1 MNAAVRIAMKE
12 LLAFRDVKILI
23 YMLAT
28 PIVFMLILGAALS
41 DAFRATVSVD
51 DIRVLYQFESGMDA
65 LHAEWDA
72 FVHEAGRSGIRFE
85 PAAAGLDGEEEVRS
99 GRYGGVVTIADSG
112 LAYSGNSAAPVEN
125 SVVTG
130 MLETFADNQRLASVL
145 PGGGATADAAVSGG
159 YLSETWMEAAK
170 QPGALD
176 YYSIAMTTMIVL
188 YMAMSA
194 GLLMD
199 AERKGHTAIRL
210 LAAPI
215 GKSSIFAGKLAG
227 AFLLNALSV
236 LIIVLVSKYMFRA
249 EWGDHLGA
257 VFAVL
262 LSQIVFSLGLGLC
275 IGYLIRGSASF
286 SVLVAFV
293 QVSCFFGGAYFPVKD
308 LTGALGVVRDLTPLT
323 WTNDALLDIIF
334 ADRLSAAVPTI
345 LINAGSAVF
354 MLAAAVILMRR
365 REGL

>member
-12 LLAFRDVKILI
+12 LLAFRDVKTLI

-28 PIVFMLILGAALS
+28 PIVFMLILGTALS
-41 DAFRATVSVD
+41 GSFRATPVVD
-51 DIRVLYQFESGMDA
+51 DIRVLYQSESGAGA
-65 LHAEWDA
+65 LHAEWET
-72 FVHEAGRSGIRFE
+72 FVRDAGRSGVQFV
-85 PAAAGLDGEEEVRS
+85 PAAAGLDEEEEVRA
-99 GRYGGVVTIADSG
+99 GRYDGFVTVTDSG
-112 LAYSGNSAAPVEN
+112 LAFTGSDAAPVAN

-130 MLETFADNQRLASVL
+130 MLETFAESRRLAAVL
-145 PGGGATADAAVSGG
+145 PGDASTEAGIGG
-159 YLSETWMEAAK
+159 YLSETWLDAAK

-188 YMAMSA
+188 YAAMSA

-227 AFLLNALSV
+227 AFLLNAASV
-236 LIIVLVSKYMFRA
+236 TIIVLISKYMFRA
-249 EWGDHLGA
+249 EWGDHMGA

-275 IGYLIRGSASF
+275 IGYLIKDSASF
-286 SVLVAFV
+286 AVLVTFV
-293 QVSCFFGGAYFPVKD
+293 QVSCFFGGAYFPVKE

-334 ADRLSAAVPTI
+334 ADRVSAAVPTI